1 MVPTKLDTTESIA
14 KDITLMQIF
23 FFAFIKWLVVNRP
36 ESKVFYD
43 SYTLKSKKNQSPT
56 DTINSKI
63 KQLIKLFN
71 QSKYKFE
78 EANFR
83 LIPFNLYSG
92 YIGEETDYTTY
103 IYKKFRIS
111 FGLKDISL
119 QFQRY
124 EGSVFWVDFN
134 NNLIHKKFAS
144 LQQLLEFK
152 HQFSI
157 DFMIKNYN
165 ENLEY
170 CFNEKFFEDFYRH
183 IERLWQDQFRDLI
196 INYHL

>member
-1 MVPTKLDTTESIA
+1 MNNFL
-14 KDITLMQIF
+14 KDNTLMPIF
-23 FFAFIKWLVVNRP
+23 FFSFMKWLVVNRP

-43 SYTLKSKKNQSPT
+43 NYTLKSKKNQSPT

-63 KQLIKLFN
+63 KQLIKSFN

-92 YIGEETDYTTY
+92 YIGEETDYATY

-111 FGLKDISL
+111 FGLKKMHPKYEDIT
-119 QFQRY
+119 
-124 EGSVFWVDFN
+124 FWVNFSLSLLHN
-134 NNLIHKKFAS
+134 KTAS
-144 LQQLLEFK
+144 LQKLLEFK

-170 CFNEKFFEDFYRH
+170 CFNEKFFEDFYQH
-183 IERLWQDQFRDLI
+183 IERLWQDHFRDLI

>member
-1 MVPTKLDTTESIA
+1 MGNFI
-14 KDITLMQIF
+14 KDNTLMPIF
-23 FFAFIKWLVVNRP
+23 FFSFMKWLVVNRP

-43 SYTLKSKKNQSPT
+43 NYTLKSKKNQSPA
-56 DTINSKI
+56 DTIDTKI
-63 KQLIKLFN
+63 KELIESFN
-71 QSKYKFE
+71 QGKYKFE
-78 EANFR
+78 EVNFR

-92 YIGEETDYTTY
+92 DIEEETDYTTY
-103 IYKKFRIS
+103 IYNKFRIS
-111 FGLKDISL
+111 FGLKDRSL

-124 EGSVFWVDFN
+124 EGILFWVDFN
-134 NNLIHKKFAS
+134 NNLLHKKFAS

-157 DFMIKNYN
+157 DFMIRNYN

-183 IERLWQDQFRDLI
+183 IERWWQDHFRDLI